1 MKFRPLYRIMRG
13 DFGYDGSPFIHH
25 TPAPFFDSVPL
36 FDPPVVEISRH
47 DSS

>member
-1 MKFRPLYRIMRG
+1 MKFSPLYPIMRG
-13 DFGYDGSPFIHH
+13 YFGYDELPFIHRTH
-25 TPAPFFDSVPL
+25 TPFFDSVPL